1 MKRLLYII
9 PLILL
14 FISLIFWGAR
24 KGQLGETLAKASV
37 ICLSCIGIE

>member
-14 FISLIFWGAR
+14 FVSLIFWGAR
-24 KGQLGETLAKASV
+24 RGELGETLAKASI

>member
-14 FISLIFWGAR
+14 FVSLIFWGTR
-24 KGQLGETLAKASV
+24 RGELGETLAKAKV